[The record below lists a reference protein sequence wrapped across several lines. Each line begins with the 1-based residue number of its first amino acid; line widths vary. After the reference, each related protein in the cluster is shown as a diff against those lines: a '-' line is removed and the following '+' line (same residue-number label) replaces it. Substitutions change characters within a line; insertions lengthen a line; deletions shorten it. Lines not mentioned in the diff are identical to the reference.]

1 MEGGRERKERGS
13 VDGRCSPKREQVNP
27 ATVVVPRTGGGGAI
41 GDSRQPNRH
50 RAPNDAQPL
59 RHAGE
64 KIAEIRGLI
73 GDSLFIAGRPDL
85 PYLQRY
91 LSPPLSLSL
100 SLLDL
105 YSIRSEWRVESF
117 VTISSTAQLNGLDLS
132 ERLTSSFFLRS
143 TRRFSRF
150 EGRDTRVRLRLT
162 DRGRGNVINRNAIE
176 RKYINS
182 RTDGWT
188 VASFIYIYTHIYIY
202 TYIFDERA
210 PG

>member
-73 GDSLFIAGRPDL
+73 GDSLFIAGRPAL
-85 PYLQRY
+85 PATIPP
-91 LSPPLSLSL
+91 LSSTLSLSL
-100 SLLDL
+100 FTRSLLD
-105 YSIRSEWRVESF
+105 S
-117 VTISSTAQLNGLDLS
+117 
-132 ERLTSSFFLRS
+132 
-143 TRRFSRF
+143 
-150 EGRDTRVRLRLT
+150 
-162 DRGRGNVINRNAIE
+162 
-176 RKYINS
+176 
-182 RTDGWT
+182 
-188 VASFIYIYTHIYIY
+188 
-202 TYIFDERA
+202 
-210 PG
+210 

>member
-91 LSPPLSLSL
+91 LHSPPLSLSL

-132 ERLTSSFFLRS
+132 
-143 TRRFSRF
+143 
-150 EGRDTRVRLRLT
+150 D
-162 DRGRGNVINRNAIE
+162 D
-176 RKYINS
+176 
-182 RTDGWT
+182 
-188 VASFIYIYTHIYIY
+188 
-202 TYIFDERA
+202 
-210 PG
+210 